1 MFSFALWYHQI
12 GVMIGP
18 NFGDHV
24 PNNPGIRCPNFSWK
38 FTAKIASMSL
48 IHRELPG
55 FSKAEDPLSIC
66 QEKKESRL

>member
-1 MFSFALWYHQI
+1 MPEFLMEIHRK
-12 GVMIGP
+12 
-18 NFGDHV
+18 NRFGRGKVDA
-24 PNNPGIRCPNFSWK
+24 G
-38 FTAKIASMSL
+38 SMSL